1 MKRLLL
7 AATFAL
13 LMAFTRP
20 SAEAQTFI
28 ALHQFDTEAN
38 GARPQ
43 GAVLR
48 DAAGNLYGTTTGG
61 GIGEGVV
68 FKIDNR
74 GQETVLFT
82 FQGVNGGFP
91 ASPLI
96 QDPAG
101 NLYGIADLGPGGA
114 GILYGLSPEGEQTI
128 LHVFQGGFNL
138 NPKVP
143 TGGLVMDKLGNIS
156 GTTLFGG
163 NAKCNLGCGTIY
175 RLDKAGVLHVRYKF
189 TGGFDGSQPFGPL
202 VQDADGNVYGVAQS
216 GGDRNCPE
224 FPGQGCGT
232 VFKVAKNGTI
242 TVLHTFAGGLD
253 GASPQPG
260 LLLDGAGNLF
270 GASSRGGRLENG
282 TVFKIAKDGTY
293 KVVHRFTGADGK
305 APNGGLV
312 SDGAGNVFGTTQLGG
327 SEGLGVA
334 FQLKPSGQLKVLHT
348 FTGDLD
354 GATPLAGLIRDE
366 TGHLFGTTVKNFRI
380 QPVQGGN
387 VFEIR
392 P

>member
-114 GILYGLSPEGEQTI
+114 GILYRLSRT
-128 LHVFQGGFNL
+128 
-138 NPKVP
+138 
-143 TGGLVMDKLGNIS
+143 
-156 GTTLFGG
+156 
-163 NAKCNLGCGTIY
+163 
-175 RLDKAGVLHVRYKF
+175 
-189 TGGFDGSQPFGPL
+189 
-202 VQDADGNVYGVAQS
+202 
-216 GGDRNCPE
+216 
-224 FPGQGCGT
+224 
-232 VFKVAKNGTI
+232 
-242 TVLHTFAGGLD
+242 
-253 GASPQPG
+253 
-260 LLLDGAGNLF
+260 
-270 GASSRGGRLENG
+270 SRRS
-282 TVFKIAKDGTY
+282 
-293 KVVHRFTGADGK
+293 R
-305 APNGGLV
+305 
-312 SDGAGNVFGTTQLGG
+312 
-327 SEGLGVA
+327 
-334 FQLKPSGQLKVLHT
+334 
-348 FTGDLD
+348 
-354 GATPLAGLIRDE
+354 
-366 TGHLFGTTVKNFRI
+366 
-380 QPVQGGN
+380 
-387 VFEIR
+387 
-392 P
+392 